1 MSSRLVSNSTTEIVK
16 IQNRLADTESKA
28 RLDLNQ
34 NIDTFRG
41 ICFVADKYALFE
53 KAFKDFFTIGG
64 KLDEKKLKTKIKQF
78 TAKEA
83 FLNSRNDPELVPD
96 GDKGKYYQVF
106 VYLVDEDP
114 KSWDPRVNEDG
125 EEIEKGSEEYWGKV
139 KNLHKALIP
148 KKINGQKQT
157 PSNESEWKFK
167 FLKGGPNRGEWLSG
181 VAILREP
188 DETDPD
194 PIPDSSSGGGSG
206 GSGGSGG
213 GSGNRHNTKKI
224 QKPDFVDQPPQR
236 GIYFWV
242 CNNGRLEWVEGSKV
256 NADGTYDKDV
266 QIIHDRNLIEFYEL
280 KVGTE
285 YQSVEPKGS
294 AYVSFE
300 ALKGIEWLDFEG
312 YQASVLSEESNSYND
327 YNKYG
332 YVGAY
337 QMGYDALIDHGFI
350 PLVKGGENYNRIKN
364 TSEWQTKEENKK
376 TGKQESI
383 PYSQRITEEMFMAAN
398 WDPNDSQ
405 QVARWGKET
414 IEYFKEQQDIYFKS
428 TTSESAKTAI
438 RKDVIGAY
446 RDSQTIQ
453 DNAFATYTAS
463 RLQSL
468 IDNNLADLS
477 DPQEIHGFLMGAHLK
492 GLGAI
497 DKNDINYEGQT
508 EGGIYGLVVNG
519 ETSSDRNNTP
529 IEYYVQ
535 QARYGYLNRN
545 GNPCEDSSSGGD
557 PE

>member
-41 ICFVADKYALFE
+41 ICFVAHTSDLIKQ
-53 KAFKDFFTIGG
+53 AFKDLFSG
-64 KLDEKKLKTKIKQF
+64 DDVNTKIKQF

-96 GDKGKYYQVF
+96 GDKGRYYQVF

-114 KSWDPRVNEDG
+114 KSWDPRVNADG

-194 PIPDSSSGGGSG
+194 PIPDS
-206 GSGGSGG
+206 GG
-213 GSGNRHNTKKI
+213 GSGNRHNTKKNK
-224 QKPDFVDQPPQR
+224 KPDFVDQPPQR
-236 GIYFWV
+236 GIYKWV
-242 CNNGRLEWVEGSKV
+242 CNNDRLEWVEGNKI
-256 NADGTYDKDV
+256 NADGTYVKENEDAHKA
-266 QIIHDRNLIEFYEL
+266 NLDEFYGL
-280 KVGTE
+280 NVGTE

-294 AYVSFE
+294 AYVSFDD
-300 ALKGIEWLDFEG
+300 LKGIEWLDFEG
-312 YQASVLSEESNSYND
+312 YQASVLSEESNSYED

-337 QMGYDALIDHGFI
+337 QMGYDALIDHGYI
-350 PLVKGGENYNRIKN
+350 PLEKGGGNYNRIKN

-428 TTSESAKTAI
+428 TTSESAKEAI

-545 GNPCEDSSSGGD
+545 GNPCEDLSSGGD
-557 PE
+557 P